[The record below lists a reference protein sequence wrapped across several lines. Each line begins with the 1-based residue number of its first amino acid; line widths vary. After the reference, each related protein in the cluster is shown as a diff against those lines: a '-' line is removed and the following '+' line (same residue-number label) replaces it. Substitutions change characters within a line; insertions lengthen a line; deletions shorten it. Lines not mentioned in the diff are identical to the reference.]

1 MAAICLR
8 ELPVRPVQVRA
19 IFTTA
24 KSSAGKR
31 SLRSRSDQQP
41 LAQIER
47 GFPLITNCSAKS
59 PSAFTFTVAAGSWTR
74 SSEHARQ
81 VFGQFGAPFNTAF
94 SQFATHQREHLGNH
108 IPELRI
114 NRPGDTSE
122 VSAGARTRS
131 ITRRRS
137 FKCSYSSG
145 CSGRVLT
152 ARSGTLCGGTQRPPE
167 AFSSKIRLQS
177 AEGKL
182 AREPV
187 RSI

>member
-1 MAAICLR
+1 VPILFVISKSVEARRMAAICLR

-59 PSAFTFTVAAGSWTR
+59 PSAFTFTVAADAV
-74 SSEHARQ
+74 SEHARQ
-81 VFGQFGAPFNTAF
+81 VFGQFGAPFNTAL

-122 VSAGARTRS
+122 VSAGA
-131 ITRRRS
+131 
-137 FKCSYSSG
+137 
-145 CSGRVLT
+145 VLV
-152 ARSGTLCGGTQRPPE
+152 P
-167 AFSSKIRLQS
+167 
-177 AEGKL
+177 
-182 AREPV
+182 
-187 RSI
+187 

>member
-74 SSEHARQ
+74 S
-81 VFGQFGAPFNTAF
+81 PNTRGRSSGSSVRPSIQRSA
-94 SQFATHQREHLGNH
+94 SFATHQREHLGNH

-137 FKCSYSSG
+137 FKRCR
-145 CSGRVLT
+145 GRHRQSP
-152 ARSGTLCGGTQRPPE
+152 AFEGGKQRSQFFIGYQHTV
-167 AFSSKIRLQS
+167 
-177 AEGKL
+177 AEF
-182 AREPV
+182 
-187 RSI
+187 